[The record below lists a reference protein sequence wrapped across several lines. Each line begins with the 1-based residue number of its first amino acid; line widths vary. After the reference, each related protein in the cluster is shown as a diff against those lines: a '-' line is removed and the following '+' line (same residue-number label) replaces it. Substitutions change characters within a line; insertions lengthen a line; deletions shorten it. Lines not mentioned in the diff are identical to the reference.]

1 MGEMLK
7 EEKNEN
13 LEKKVYY
20 LKKDLEK
27 AYIEIRNLSHAN
39 YKLKQQNMILTI
51 LLIISLIILLFM
63 IFG

>member
-1 MGEMLK
+1 MEKVLK

-20 LKKDLEK
+20 LKRDLEK

-39 YKLKQQNMILTI
+39 YKLKRQNMILTI
-51 LLIISLIILLFM
+51 LFTISLIILLFV
-63 IFG
+63 IFR